1 MNWDHVVTQQ
11 LAILGGPKAVRS
23 EVPDELFHWPIVTEE
38 DEWAV
43 VEVLRAGSMSGT
55 DITRQFEQEYA
66 AWQGTRYALG
76 YCNGTASLLGA
87 MYGVG
92 LGRGDELIAPSRTYW
107 ASALQAFSLGATVVF
122 ADVESESLCIDPKD
136 IERHI
141 SPRTKAIM
149 VVHYHAYPADM
160 DPIMDIARR
169 HNLKVIEDVSH
180 AHGTLYKGRM
190 VGAIGDVSA
199 ASLMSQKSLAAGEG
213 GILCTNDQRIYER
226 AIAFGHYERHG
237 DSLTLPDLKA
247 FAGLPLGG
255 VKHRM
260 NQTVSAMARVQLRHY
275 PERLAEINRALTR
288 FWDMLSKTPGL
299 RPHRPPL
306 DSGSTM
312 GAWYMPIG
320 HYSPEALGGLP
331 VEKFVE
337 AVNAEGGRV
346 GPGLNFQLH
355 LHPVF
360 NQADIYHD
368 GKPTRNA
375 FSERDLR
382 QGAGELPVTEKLAE
396 KVVGIPYFRRDL
408 PEEISMFAAAFHKVA
423 IQADKLA

>member
-1 MNWDHVVTQQ
+1 MDWDRVVSQQ
-11 LAILGGPKAVRS
+11 LAVLGGPKAVPNDI
-23 EVPDELFHWPIVTEE
+23 PDALFHWPIVTEE

-55 DITRQFEQEYA
+55 DITRQLEAEYS

-122 ADVESESLCIDPKD
+122 ADIDPVSLCIDPAD
-136 IERHI
+136 IERRI
-141 SPRTKAIM
+141 TPRTKAIM

-169 HNLKVIEDVSH
+169 HHLKVIEDVSH

-213 GILCTNDQRIYER
+213 GILCTDDQCIYER

-247 FAGLPLGG
+247 LAGLPLGG

-275 PERLAEINRALTR
+275 PERLQEIDSALKR
-288 FWDMLSKTPGL
+288 FWGYLAETPGL
-299 RPHRPPL
+299 RVHMPPL
-306 DSGSTM
+306 ESGSTM
-312 GAWYMPIG
+312 GAWYMPIA
-320 HYSPEALGGLP
+320 HYAPEHLGGLP
-331 VEKFVE
+331 AQRFIE
-337 AVNAEGGRV
+337 AVNAEGGRT
-346 GPGLNFQLH
+346 GPALNFQLH

-368 GKPTRNA
+368 GKPTRLA
-375 FSERDLR
+375 FTERDLR
-382 QGAGELPVTEKLAE
+382 QGIGELPVTERVAE
-396 KVVGIPYFRRDL
+396 LVAGVPYFRRDM
-408 PEEISMFAAAFHKVA
+408 PEIELFAAAFHKVA
-423 IQADKLA
+423 SQADKLL

>member
-1 MNWDHVVTQQ
+1 MDWEHVVSQP
-11 LAILGGPKAVRS
+11 LAILGGPKVVRGEVS
-23 EVPDELFHWPIVTEE
+23 EALFHWPIVTEE

-55 DITRQFEQEYA
+55 DITRKFESEYA
-66 AWQGTRYALG
+66 AWQGTKYALG

-87 MYGVG
+87 MYSVG

-122 ADVESESLCIDPKD
+122 ADVEPDSLCIDPGD

-141 SPRTKAIM
+141 SPHTKAIM

-160 DPIMDIARR
+160 DPIMAIARR

-213 GILCTNDQRIYER
+213 GILCTNDQRIFER
-226 AIAFGHYERHG
+226 AIGFGHYERHS
-237 DSLTLPDLKA
+237 DSLNLPDLKA
-247 FAGLPLGG
+247 LAGLPWGG

-260 NQTVSAMARVQLRHY
+260 VQTVSAMARVQLKHY
-275 PERLAEINRALTR
+275 PERLAEIDNAMKR
-288 FWDMLSKTPGL
+288 FWEFLGDTPGL
-299 RPHRPPL
+299 KAHMPPAA
-306 DSGSTM
+306 SGSTM
-312 GAWYMPIG
+312 GAWYMPIA
-320 HYSPEALGGLP
+320 HYNPEQLHGLP
-331 VEKFVE
+331 ADRFIE
-337 AVNAEGGRV
+337 AVNAEGGRS

-368 GKPTRNA
+368 GTPTRIA
-375 FSERDLR
+375 FSASDLR
-382 QGAGELPVTEKLAE
+382 QGIGELPVTEHLAE
-396 KVVGIPYFRRDL
+396 RVVGVPYFRRDL
-408 PEEISMFAAAFHKVA
+408 PEEIEMFAAAYHKVA
-423 IQADKLA
+423 SQADKLL

>member
-1 MNWDHVVTQQ
+1 MDWDTVVNQP
-11 LAILGGPKAVRS
+11 LAIQGGPKAVHG
-23 EVPDELFHWPIVTEE
+23 VLPDELFHWPIVTAE

-55 DITRQFEQEYA
+55 DITRQFESEYA
-66 AWQGTRYALG
+66 AWQGCEHALG
-76 YCNGTASLLGA
+76 YCNGTAALQGA
-87 MYGVG
+87 MFGVG

-122 ADVESESLCIDPKD
+122 ADVDPISLCIDPSD

-141 SPRTKAIM
+141 TPRSKAIM

-160 DPIMDIARR
+160 DPIMAIARKHR
-169 HNLKVIEDVSH
+169 LMVIEDVSH

-199 ASLMSQKSLAAGEG
+199 MSLMSQKSLAAGEG
-213 GILCTNDQRIYER
+213 GMLCTNDRRIYER

-247 FAGLPLGG
+247 LAGLPLGG

-260 NQTVSAMARVQLRHY
+260 VQTVSAMGRVQLKHY
-275 PERLAEINRALTR
+275 PERLREINSALNR
-288 FWDMLSKTPGL
+288 FWDLLADTPGI
-299 RPHRPPL
+299 RAHRPPK

-312 GAWYMPIG
+312 GAWYMPIAR
-320 HYSPEALGGLP
+320 YLPEELGGLP
-331 VEKFVE
+331 APRFIE

-360 NQADIYHD
+360 NQADVYQD
-368 GKPTRNA
+368 GRPTRIA
-375 FSERDLR
+375 FTDRDLR
-382 QGAGELPVTEKLAE
+382 QPMGELPVTEGLSE
-396 KVVGIPYFRRDL
+396 RVVGVPAFRRDL
-408 PEEISMFAAAFHKVA
+408 PEQIAQFAAAFHKVA
-423 IQADKLA
+423 CHANKLL